1 MTHATERK
9 NARDPDDVRDAIEEL
24 TATVEKGLKGQADQH
39 KELREE
45 VEQLLLKS
53 KRPGNNGA
61 EHKGGPGLEA
71 ERKAVGTFARTGD
84 ETELKAM
91 SSGSDPDGGY
101 TVTPALSA
109 QMLKRIYDQSP
120 MRRLARVET
129 IGAGD
134 AFEEPIDNADVGAT
148 WVGEHEARPATST
161 PTLGLLRVPVNEIY
175 SLQPITQRL
184 LDDSRFD
191 IGSWIEG
198 KMGDKFGRSEGV
210 ACVSGNGIAKPRGFL
225 DWEVDTGIDGTRPWT
240 KLQYVVSGTAA
251 TPADVDGQADGIKSL
266 YWALRSPYRS
276 NGTWLMASSTANAI
290 DKLKDANKD
299 YIWRDGMTSGAP
311 PSLLGRPVEFD
322 ENMPSIGA
330 NTFPIAFGDFKA
342 GYLIVDKLGVRYLR
356 DPFSDKPN
364 VQFYAYRRVGGDVA
378 NSDAIKLLKCS
389 V

>member
-1 MTHATERK
+1 MNRAIERK
-9 NARDPDDVRDAIEEL
+9 NAPDDDVQDAIAEL
-24 TATVEKGLKGQADQH
+24 AATVEKGLKSRDDQL
-39 KELREE
+39 KELRD
-45 VEQLLLKS
+45 QLDAIELKS
-53 KRPGNNGA
+53 KRPGNNGG
-61 EHKGGPGLEA
+61 EHKGGPGIEA
-71 ERKAVGTFARTGD
+71 ERKAVAAFARTGD

-91 SSGSDPDGGY
+91 QTGSDPDGGY

-120 MRRLARVET
+120 LRRLARVVT

-148 WVGEHEARPATST
+148 WVGENESRPATTT
-161 PTLGLLRVPVNEIY
+161 PTLGLLRVPVEEIY
-175 SLQPITQRL
+175 ALLPITQRL

-191 IGSWIEG
+191 LGAWAEE
-198 KMGDKFGRSEGV
+198 KMGDKFGRSEG
-210 ACVSGNGIAKPRGFL
+210 AAFVSGNGVKRPRGFMSW
-225 DWEVDTGIDGTRPWT
+225 DVDTGVDGTRPWT
-240 KLQYVVSGTAA
+240 KLQYVVSGSAGAA
-251 TPADVDGQADGIKSL
+251 SDTDGGANGIKDL
-266 YWALRSPYRS
+266 YWALRAAHRS

-322 ENMPSIGA
+322 ENMPAIGA

-342 GYLIVDKLGVRYLR
+342 GYIVVDKLGIRYLR

-378 NSDAIKLLKCS
+378 NSDAIKLLKIS
-389 V
+389 T